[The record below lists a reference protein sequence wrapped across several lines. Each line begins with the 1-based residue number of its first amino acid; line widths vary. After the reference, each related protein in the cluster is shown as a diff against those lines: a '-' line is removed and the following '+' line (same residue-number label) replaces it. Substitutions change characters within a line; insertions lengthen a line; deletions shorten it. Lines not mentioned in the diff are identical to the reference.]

1 MMETASFRITE
12 EAYQQ
17 MVASLKKESPREACG
32 FLAGRHGIADRFY
45 PLDNLNGQLK
55 DFFLDAGH
63 VRRTEISIHRRN
75 QQIMALCHSHPTG
88 VCHPD
93 PWDIQARF
101 LDPDLGWPAWLDGY
115 YLIARFPEESDAE
128 VRCYRLVIG
137 VSVDEIPLVREPLQG
152 CGSSRAVK

>member
-1 MMETASFRITE
+1 
-12 EAYQQ
+12 
-17 MVASLKKESPREACG
+17 
-32 FLAGRHGIADRFY
+32 
-45 PLDNLNGQLK
+45 
-55 DFFLDAGH
+55 
-63 VRRTEISIHRRN
+63 
-75 QQIMALCHSHPTG
+75 

-137 VSVDEIPLVREPLQG
+137 VSVDEIPLVREPL
-152 CGSSRAVK
+152 